1 MKKIFL
7 ILTVVFLSSCS
18 EKNESTAYSASSVNN
33 TQKSSITI
41 KGSDTVLPITQKV
54 AESFMEEHPAA
65 SITIVGGGSGVGITA
80 LSEKTTDIAMTSRP
94 IKLEEKLAF
103 KEKQIQLSEAIVS
116 YDALSI
122 VVNPENKI
130 GQLTKEQISDI
141 FTGKIKNWKDVGGID
156 MKIIV
161 YSRESSSGT
170 FEFFKEHVMDNK
182 NYDATVLSMP
192 ATGAIVQSVSQ
203 TNGAIGYIGFAY
215 DTKAV
220 KNIAVSYDKGKTF
233 VLPSIKAAQNGTYPI
248 ARPLYF
254 YYDSS
259 NETTVKPFIDYVL
272 SSKGQADVLKVG
284 YVPLYK

>member
-1 MKKIFL
+1 MKKILFL
-7 ILTVVFLSSCS
+7 ITVVLLSSCGGKKKNFSNTVIS
-18 EKNESTAYSASSVNN
+18 ENNSNKST
-33 TQKSSITI
+33 ITI

-54 AESFMEEHPAA
+54 AESFMKEHPEA

-94 IKLEEKLAF
+94 IKMEEKLAF
-103 KEKQIQLSEAIVS
+103 KEKQIQLSEAIIS
-116 YDALSI
+116 YDALAI
-122 VVNPENKI
+122 IVNPKNKI
-130 GQLTKEQISDI
+130 SQLTKEQISDI
-141 FTGKIKNWKDVGGID
+141 FTGKIKNWKEVGGND

-182 NYDATVLSMP
+182 NYDAAVLSMP

-215 DTKAV
+215 DTKEV
-220 KNIAVSYDKGKTF
+220 KNIAVSYDKGNTF
-233 VLPSIKAAQNGTYPI
+233 VLPSINAAQNGTYPI

-254 YYDSS
+254 YYDTS
-259 NETTVKPFIDYVL
+259 NEPNVKQFIDYVL
-272 SSKGQADVLKVG
+272 SSKGQSDVLKVG